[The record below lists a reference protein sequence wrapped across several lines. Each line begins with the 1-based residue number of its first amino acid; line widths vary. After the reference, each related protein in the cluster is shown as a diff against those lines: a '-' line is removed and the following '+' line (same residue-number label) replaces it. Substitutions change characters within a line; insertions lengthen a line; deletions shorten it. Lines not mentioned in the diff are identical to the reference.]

1 MGGCTY
7 RKPATA
13 SAFCR
18 RTPGWVTACT
28 CMPVPASAVSSTASA
43 VPPSRR
49 RASMPSSGQGWPAA
63 PTTTCAT
70 CRWMLPHKERQRSA
84 PAAKTSYLRGASSRV
99 HARIVGLMDYSTRAR
114 HDPTNNE
121 RGACSKATR
130 GGRWF
135 LRLDGAA
142 EDGPSAPGRGS
153 SGDCTAI
160 GRRCSMLLHISRK
173 HEGGYTPQARGYSTK

>member
-1 MGGCTY
+1 VARCSDDHMRY
-7 RKPATA
+7 LAYMSHR
-13 SAFCR
+13 
-18 RTPGWVTACT
+18 
-28 CMPVPASAVSSTASA
+28 
-43 VPPSRR
+43 
-49 RASMPSSGQGWPAA
+49 
-63 PTTTCAT
+63 
-70 CRWMLPHKERQRSA
+70 CRWMLPHKKRQRSA
-84 PAAKTSYLRGASSRV
+84 PVAKTSYLRGASSRV

-153 SGDCTAI
+153 SGDW
-160 GRRCSMLLHISRK
+160 SPLLDA
-173 HEGGYTPQARGYSTK
+173 TPYFK